1 MPKYTIFF
9 LKKKKDARNFTIPYI
24 IGDLVNKKALADIGA
39 SMNVIP

>member
-9 LKKKKDARNFTIPYI
+9 LKKKKDASFTIPYI
-24 IGDLVNKKALADIGA
+24 IGDLVNKKALADLGA